1 MNLSKSSNPTFS
13 EKIFEKSLT
22 NNAEDGVMT
31 YNGTLNKSI
40 ILFLLVLL
48 SGIATWKLAMVGN
61 AIVSPLAIGGA
72 IGGFVLAIILS
83 FKPDKAHILAPIYAL
98 CEGLFLGAMSAIFNA
113 AYEGIV
119 MQAILATVCVVAV
132 VFGCYRAGILRATPK
147 FTKVLVFAT
156 LGIGAFYLISIL
168 LRFVGVEL
176 SVFSLG
182 WLGIVLQLVIVGVA
196 ALNLVLDFNQ
206 IDNGV
211 EMQSPRYMEWYCAFG
226 LMVTIV
232 WIYIEI
238 LRLIAILS
246 RRN

>member
-22 NNAEDGVMT
+22 NNADGGVMS
-31 YNGTLNKSI
+31 YNDTLNKSI
-40 ILFLLVLL
+40 LLFLLVLL
-48 SGIATWKLAMVGN
+48 SGIATWKLTMVGN
-61 AIVSPLAIGGA
+61 TAASPLAIGGA
-72 IGGFVLAIILS
+72 IGGFILAIVLS
-83 FKPDKAHILAPIYAL
+83 FKPDKSHILAPIYAL

-113 AYEGIV
+113 SYNGIV

-132 VFGCYRAGILRATPK
+132 VFGCYRAGILKATPM
-147 FTKVLVFAT
+147 FAKVLVFAT
-156 LGIGAFYLISIL
+156 LGIGAFYLVSIL

-176 SVFSLG
+176 SVFNLG
-182 WLGIVLQLVIVGVA
+182 WLGIVMQLVIVGVA

-238 LRLIAILS
+238 LRLIALLS

>member
-22 NNAEDGVMT
+22 NADGGVMT

-61 AIVSPLAIGGA
+61 TLVSPLAIGGDIA
-72 IGGFVLAIILS
+72 GFILAIVLS

-98 CEGLFLGAMSAIFNA
+98 CEGLFLGAMSAMFNA
-113 AYEGIV
+113 AYNGIV

-132 VFGCYRAGILRATPK
+132 VFGCYRAGILQASAK

-156 LGIGAFYLISIL
+156 MGIGAFYLISIL
-168 LRFVGVEL
+168 LRFAGIEL
-176 SVFSLG
+176 SVFNLG
-182 WLGIVLQLVIVGVA
+182 WLGVVLQLVIVGVA

-238 LRLIAILS
+238 LRLIALLS